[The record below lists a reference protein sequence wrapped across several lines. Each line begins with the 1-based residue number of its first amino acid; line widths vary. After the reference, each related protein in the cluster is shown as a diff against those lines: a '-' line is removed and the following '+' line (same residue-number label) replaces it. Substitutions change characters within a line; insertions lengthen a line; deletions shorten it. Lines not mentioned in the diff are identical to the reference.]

1 MVLSRSEAADPAM
14 ATSGAMIGS
23 AAAYSAGYYGA
34 GSRIAVIDT
43 GTDTDHQSF
52 DADAFLYAVREDAEK
67 AGKTVADYDLLDQA
81 EIAEKLTQLN
91 AYKENSSVTAEKLY
105 GDAKLPFGYN
115 YVDGGYDITHD
126 GDSQGEHGSHVA
138 GIATANRYLKDGE
151 GYVSA
156 LESVHVQG
164 VAPDAQLLTMKVFGK
179 GGGAYDSDY
188 MAAIEDA
195 IVLGADA
202 VNLSLG
208 SGGPGNASNSTKA
221 YQAILDGLTEKG
233 VVVCISAGNSG
244 SWVENSQNGGYLYA
258 DDVSLQTNGSPSS
271 YTNSLSVASA
281 DNDGIT
287 GDYLTVDGSSIFFTE
302 GSGPKN
308 RPLSTL
314 AGQTL
319 DYILIRGYGTERDL
333 MYLEDEGVD
342 LTGKVLVCSRGSINF
357 ADKAASGAKAG
368 AAAVIV
374 YNNTDGT
381 FAMDLSSYNGT
392 APCVSI
398 SQADGAILKAAA
410 EEKGDYTTYYEGSLT
425 VAEDVGTQVYHSEYY
440 DVSDFSSWGIPGS
453 LEMKPEIT
461 APGGSIYSI
470 NGAVKGGQAY
480 ETMSGTSMAAPQVAG
495 MAALVAQ
502 YIRETGLDQKT
513 GRSARYLAQS
523 LLMSTAQPLLDG
535 STGSY
540 WSVLQQGAGLAN
552 VGDAIAAETYVAMGD
567 DATASSADGKVKADL
582 GADKGKSGVYH
593 FTFSLKNLTDEAR
606 SYALSAELFT
616 QDTFTY
622 DGVSYLDTATTPLSA
637 SAVFAV
643 NGETLSAGSIPD
655 FNDDGSGDAADV
667 DALLAYVAG
676 SRESIAC
683 ADEADFDGDG
693 SVTSY
698 DAYQWLQRAGLAV
711 TVPASGSV
719 TVSVTLKLSD
729 KSQLADTPNGA
740 YIEGYVFAKALPT
753 AEGTL
758 GVSHS
763 IPVLGYYGDW
773 SAPSM
778 FEKGS
783 YTAYASGGET
793 RTPYVGSEY
802 ANYVAIQYAGKSGS
816 YYFGGNPILAEET
829 YDPAR
834 NALNSVNGDQ
844 LTKVGYTLIRNAA
857 QVMLSLESDGGN
869 RWEKDIRDLDAAYY
883 YVNGSRWMNTGYSA
897 DLLLSPTGV
906 QEGSRYTLKLQTAT
920 EYDVREDGIVDWNA
934 LGAGSTLEIP
944 FVIDNTAPVLTA
956 AGLEGDQLSA
966 ESGTKTLT
974 LSVEENQYLAA
985 ALLYTADGSTCLRT
999 IDPQQK
1005 NAGRVPDLTLTTE
1018 GLADGV
1024 YLLQLY
1030 DYAMNVSTY
1039 RLFLGQGAMD
1049 TAESVTVS
1057 PAALKLLPGESQRL
1071 TASVLPLSVKDSSV
1085 TWSSSDETIAAVDE
1099 NGTVTAVAEGKCTIT
1114 AASNLTDTVTGS
1126 CQVEV
1131 FTLSKKLN
1139 AVVWGKN
1146 EDAQWASFETAR
1158 LPAYTPLTSGEQSVK
1173 PVAVTYDETGVL
1185 YAADMESDGSGA
1197 TLYTIDPENGFAATE
1212 VGSTDDGET
1221 GFLFRADA
1229 DVNAMEYFS
1238 SAYYDG
1244 EYLYWSVYDQDSN
1257 AARIFAIDVSG
1268 ERCYDL
1274 GSFEE
1279 DVWPVAGLFE
1289 LADGSVQGDSALKE
1303 ILGVEDSPLQAD
1315 AFTDAVAPLAKE
1327 IPGGSLNAVS
1337 GSAVPQSASELVT
1350 GEDGS
1355 TVILQLTAKDAEG
1368 KDIASHSGKLTV
1380 SYDAS
1385 KLTLAESGVTVY
1397 AAHSGVNCSEGEIT
1411 IAYADLDGFAA
1422 GQAVAALRFT
1432 VTDAEGAELTVR
1444 HLEVNDSLNG
1454 AYIETLPVTAE
1465 ASTHLNVTHVA
1476 KVAATCV
1483 SEGNIEYWYCAD
1495 CGKYF
1500 RDAACTREIAG
1511 GLDGTVLE
1519 IQEHEDPE
1527 YPTALTQVK
1536 AAGATCTDDGYTEN
1550 HWYCGLCGKRFSFD
1564 EEEWVLTE
1572 LDPDEIVIPA
1582 LGGEHLRTVRDAK
1595 PATAEEAGYT
1605 GDIYC
1610 SRCGILLE
1618 KGRIL
1623 PKLSTRTL
1631 DEALNAKGGAI
1642 HFETKGAYPWTV
1654 AEGGD
1659 EVYAVSTNENI
1670 GETGG
1675 TLTTRVHL
1683 DKGQA
1688 LTFLWKASGAV
1699 YADAIVF
1706 TVNGA
1711 GMANQYVQDEGD
1723 AYFVT
1728 PEDDEFPWVTGT
1740 YAAAAAGE
1748 YTFEWVFLKG
1758 DEEDGGYDG
1767 GHACLDEIQVVD
1779 AEMTTVT
1786 FTAGDHGKF
1795 TGKSTSLTGST
1806 FSADGR
1812 TYTISVPVGYKLQA
1826 ADIPAV
1832 EPDSGYQLL
1841 SWFQGESDWAI
1852 VPAGKYV
1859 KGEAV
1864 YTAKFARSGSGT
1876 ASVTLESHN
1885 VFLDGAGYQMLLDST
1900 HQAARYYNSMN
1911 LIATTDYREL
1921 ADYSIPAV
1929 PMNAGGHGLQ
1939 DSDVAIAQVKD
1950 GAVTLSVPA
1959 GIYDWAILY
1968 PYVDGD
1974 QYLLMAMDLD
1984 YPTYVDDFAFAPGY
1998 TYHFTAYVNEDGR
2011 HDSVKLEITQGETPA
2026 DAVKDITV
2034 RFVAGEH
2041 GALTDT
2047 TEYATLST
2055 TALRPGKTPKAIP
2068 DEGYVFTGWE
2078 PAYQGGVTVKG
2089 DVTYTARFEE
2099 AGDPAT
2105 IVLEAR
2111 GIREKLRTLLMQYYT
2126 DQGLGGDTLE
2136 QYVEDSLQAQYAY
2149 AMLFD
2154 ADATALSDST
2164 FTIYQDSWT
2173 FQVSGDL
2180 SAEQMSA
2187 FEYLLPEGFD
2197 GTLTTDAMLDGTDEG
2212 GEITLKI
2219 PASCFASP

>member
-1 MVLSRSEAADPAM
+1 
-14 ATSGAMIGS
+14 
-23 AAAYSAGYYGA
+23 
-34 GSRIAVIDT
+34 
-43 GTDTDHQSF
+43 
-52 DADAFLYAVREDAEK
+52 
-67 AGKTVADYDLLDQA
+67 
-81 EIAEKLTQLN
+81 
-91 AYKENSSVTAEKLY
+91 
-105 GDAKLPFGYN
+105 
-115 YVDGGYDITHD
+115 
-126 GDSQGEHGSHVA
+126 
-138 GIATANRYLKDGE
+138 
-151 GYVSA
+151 
-156 LESVHVQG
+156 
-164 VAPDAQLLTMKVFGK
+164 
-179 GGGAYDSDY
+179 
-188 MAAIEDA
+188 
-195 IVLGADA
+195 
-202 VNLSLG
+202 
-208 SGGPGNASNSTKA
+208 
-221 YQAILDGLTEKG
+221 
-233 VVVCISAGNSG
+233 
-244 SWVENSQNGGYLYA
+244 
-258 DDVSLQTNGSPSS
+258 
-271 YTNSLSVASA
+271 
-281 DNDGIT
+281 
-287 GDYLTVDGSSIFFTE
+287 
-302 GSGPKN
+302 
-308 RPLSTL
+308 
-314 AGQTL
+314 
-319 DYILIRGYGTERDL
+319 
-333 MYLEDEGVD
+333 
-342 LTGKVLVCSRGSINF
+342 
-357 ADKAASGAKAG
+357 
-368 AAAVIV
+368 
-374 YNNTDGT
+374 
-381 FAMDLSSYNGT
+381 MDLSSYNGT

-453 LEMKPEIT
+453 LEMTPEIT
-461 APGGSIYSI
+461 APGGSIYSV

-552 VGDAIAAETYVAMGD
+552 VGDAIA
-567 DATASSADGKVKADL
+567 
-582 GADKGKSGVYH
+582 
-593 FTFSLKNLTDEAR
+593 
-606 SYALSAELFT
+606 
-616 QDTFTY
+616 
-622 DGVSYLDTATTPLSA
+622 
-637 SAVFAV
+637 
-643 NGETLSAGSIPD
+643 
-655 FNDDGSGDAADV
+655 
-667 DALLAYVAG
+667 
-676 SRESIAC
+676 
-683 ADEADFDGDG
+683 
-693 SVTSY
+693 
-698 DAYQWLQRAGLAV
+698 
-711 TVPASGSV
+711 
-719 TVSVTLKLSD
+719 
-729 KSQLADTPNGA
+729 
-740 YIEGYVFAKALPT
+740 
-753 AEGTL
+753 
-758 GVSHS
+758 
-763 IPVLGYYGDW
+763 
-773 SAPSM
+773 
-778 FEKGS
+778 
-783 YTAYASGGET
+783 
-793 RTPYVGSEY
+793 
-802 ANYVAIQYAGKSGS
+802 
-816 YYFGGNPILAEET
+816 EET

-857 QVMLSLESDGGN
+857 QVILSLESDGGN
-869 RWEKDIRDLDAAYY
+869 RWEKDIQDLDAAYY

-906 QEGSRYTLKLQTAT
+906 QEGSRYTLKLQAAT

-985 ALLYTADGSTCLRT
+985 ALLYTADGSICLRT

-1039 RLFLGQGAMD
+1039 RLFLGQGAAD

-1085 TWSSSDETIAAVDE
+1085 TWSSSDETVAAADE

-1114 AASNLTDTVTGS
+1114 AASNLTDTVIGS

-1185 YAADMESDGSGA
+1185 FAADRESDGSGA
-1197 TLYTIDPENGFAATE
+1197 TLYTVDPENGFAATE
-1212 VGSTDDGET
+1212 VGSTDACFFADLAQAPTLGVLIAVYGPYLVAVDPADGSVLGALELYSNAMVGIAYCGSFYSSYNKCWLDSYLLLDSAGNVYRQNLTLLNGKFSYTDDGET
-1221 GFLFRADA
+1221 GLLFRADA

-1279 DVWPVAGLFE
+1279 NVWPVAGLFE
-1289 LADGSVQGDSALKE
+1289 LADGSVQGDSALKG

-1315 AFTDAVAPLAKE
+1315 AFTDAMAPLAKE

-1337 GSAVPQSASELVT
+1337 GSAAPQSASELVT

-1355 TVILQLTAKDAEG
+1355 TAILQLTAKDAEG
-1368 KDIASHSGKLTV
+1368 NDIASHSGKLTV
-1380 SYDAS
+1380 SYDPA
-1385 KLTLAESGVTVY
+1385 KLTLAENGVTVY
-1397 AAHSGVNCSEGEIT
+1397 AAHSGVNGSDGEIT

-1454 AYIETLPVTAE
+1454 AYTYTETLPVTAE
-1465 ASTHLNVTHVA
+1465 ASTHLNVTHAA

-1483 SEGNIEYWYCAD
+1483 SEGSIEYWYCAD

-1500 RDAACTREIAG
+1500 RDAACTREIAD
-1511 GLDGTVLE
+1511 GLDGTILE

-1631 DEALNAKGGAI
+1631 DEALNAEGGAL

-1723 AYFVT
+1723 AYFGT

-1795 TGKSTSLTGST
+1795 TGKSASLTGGT

-1832 EPDSGYQLL
+1832 ESESGYQLL

-1859 KGEAV
+1859 KGETV
-1864 YTAKFARSGSGT
+1864 YTAKFAQSGSGT

-1885 VFLDGAGYQMLLDST
+1885 VFPDGAGY
-1900 HQAARYYNSMN
+1900 
-1911 LIATTDYREL
+1911 
-1921 ADYSIPAV
+1921 
-1929 PMNAGGHGLQ
+1929 
-1939 DSDVAIAQVKD
+1939 
-1950 GAVTLSVPA
+1950 
-1959 GIYDWAILY
+1959 
-1968 PYVDGD
+1968 
-1974 QYLLMAMDLD
+1974 
-1984 YPTYVDDFAFAPGY
+1984 
-1998 TYHFTAYVNEDGR
+1998 
-2011 HDSVKLEITQGETPA
+2011 
-2026 DAVKDITV
+2026 
-2034 RFVAGEH
+2034 
-2041 GALTDT
+2041 
-2047 TEYATLST
+2047 
-2055 TALRPGKTPKAIP
+2055 
-2068 DEGYVFTGWE
+2068 
-2078 PAYQGGVTVKG
+2078 
-2089 DVTYTARFEE
+2089 
-2099 AGDPAT
+2099 
-2105 IVLEAR
+2105 
-2111 GIREKLRTLLMQYYT
+2111 
-2126 DQGLGGDTLE
+2126 
-2136 QYVEDSLQAQYAY
+2136 
-2149 AMLFD
+2149 
-2154 ADATALSDST
+2154 
-2164 FTIYQDSWT
+2164 
-2173 FQVSGDL
+2173 
-2180 SAEQMSA
+2180 
-2187 FEYLLPEGFD
+2187 
-2197 GTLTTDAMLDGTDEG
+2197 
-2212 GEITLKI
+2212 
-2219 PASCFASP
+2219 

>member
-1 MVLSRSEAADPAM
+1 
-14 ATSGAMIGS
+14 
-23 AAAYSAGYYGA
+23 
-34 GSRIAVIDT
+34 
-43 GTDTDHQSF
+43 
-52 DADAFLYAVREDAEK
+52 
-67 AGKTVADYDLLDQA
+67 
-81 EIAEKLTQLN
+81 
-91 AYKENSSVTAEKLY
+91 
-105 GDAKLPFGYN
+105 
-115 YVDGGYDITHD
+115 
-126 GDSQGEHGSHVA
+126 
-138 GIATANRYLKDGE
+138 
-151 GYVSA
+151 
-156 LESVHVQG
+156 
-164 VAPDAQLLTMKVFGK
+164 
-179 GGGAYDSDY
+179 
-188 MAAIEDA
+188 
-195 IVLGADA
+195 
-202 VNLSLG
+202 
-208 SGGPGNASNSTKA
+208 
-221 YQAILDGLTEKG
+221 
-233 VVVCISAGNSG
+233 
-244 SWVENSQNGGYLYA
+244 
-258 DDVSLQTNGSPSS
+258 
-271 YTNSLSVASA
+271 
-281 DNDGIT
+281 
-287 GDYLTVDGSSIFFTE
+287 
-302 GSGPKN
+302 
-308 RPLSTL
+308 
-314 AGQTL
+314 
-319 DYILIRGYGTERDL
+319 
-333 MYLEDEGVD
+333 
-342 LTGKVLVCSRGSINF
+342 
-357 ADKAASGAKAG
+357 
-368 AAAVIV
+368 
-374 YNNTDGT
+374 
-381 FAMDLSSYNGT
+381 MDLSSYNGT

-461 APGGSIYSI
+461 APGGSIYSV

-552 VGDAIAAETYVAMGD
+552 VGDAI
-567 DATASSADGKVKADL
+567 
-582 GADKGKSGVYH
+582 
-593 FTFSLKNLTDEAR
+593 
-606 SYALSAELFT
+606 
-616 QDTFTY
+616 
-622 DGVSYLDTATTPLSA
+622 
-637 SAVFAV
+637 
-643 NGETLSAGSIPD
+643 
-655 FNDDGSGDAADV
+655 
-667 DALLAYVAG
+667 
-676 SRESIAC
+676 
-683 ADEADFDGDG
+683 
-693 SVTSY
+693 
-698 DAYQWLQRAGLAV
+698 
-711 TVPASGSV
+711 
-719 TVSVTLKLSD
+719 
-729 KSQLADTPNGA
+729 
-740 YIEGYVFAKALPT
+740 
-753 AEGTL
+753 
-758 GVSHS
+758 
-763 IPVLGYYGDW
+763 
-773 SAPSM
+773 
-778 FEKGS
+778 
-783 YTAYASGGET
+783 
-793 RTPYVGSEY
+793 
-802 ANYVAIQYAGKSGS
+802 
-816 YYFGGNPILAEET
+816 AEET

-906 QEGSRYTLKLQTAT
+906 QEGSRYTLKLQAAT

-985 ALLYTADGSTCLRT
+985 ALLYTADGSICLRT

-1039 RLFLGQGAMD
+1039 RLFLGQGAAD

-1085 TWSSSDETIAAVDE
+1085 TWSSSDETVAAADE

-1114 AASNLTDTVTGS
+1114 AASNLTDTVIGS

-1185 YAADMESDGSGA
+1185 YAADRESDGSGA
-1197 TLYTIDPENGFAATE
+1197 TLYTVDPENGFAATE
-1212 VGSTDDGET
+1212 VGSTDACFFADLAQAPTLGVLIAVYGPYLVAVDPADGSVLGALELYSNAMVGIAYCGSFYSSYNKCWLDSYLLLDSAGNVYRQNLTLLNGKFSYTDDGET
-1221 GFLFRADA
+1221 GLLFRADA

-1279 DVWPVAGLFE
+1279 NVWPVAGLFE
-1289 LADGSVQGDSALKE
+1289 LADGSVQGDSALKG

-1315 AFTDAVAPLAKE
+1315 AFTDAMAPLAKE

-1337 GSAVPQSASELVT
+1337 GSAAPQSASELVT

-1355 TVILQLTAKDAEG
+1355 TAILQLTAKDAEG
-1368 KDIASHSGKLTV
+1368 NDIASHSGKLTV
-1380 SYDAS
+1380 SYDPA
-1385 KLTLAESGVTVY
+1385 KLTLAENGVTVY
-1397 AAHSGVNCSEGEIT
+1397 AAHSGVNGSDGEIT

-1454 AYIETLPVTAE
+1454 AYTYTETLPVTAE
-1465 ASTHLNVTHVA
+1465 ASTHLNVTHAA

-1483 SEGNIEYWYCAD
+1483 SEGSIEYWYCAD

-1500 RDAACTREIAG
+1500 RDAACTREIAD
-1511 GLDGTVLE
+1511 GLDGTILE

-1631 DEALNAKGGAI
+1631 DEALNAEGGAL

-1723 AYFVT
+1723 AYVGT
-1728 PEDDEFPWVTGT
+1728 PEDDEVPWVTGT

-1795 TGKSTSLTGST
+1795 TGKSASLTGGT

-1832 EPDSGYQLL
+1832 ESESGYQLL

-1859 KGEAV
+1859 KGETV
-1864 YTAKFARSGSGT
+1864 YTAKFAQSGSGT

-1885 VFLDGAGYQMLLDST
+1885 VFPDGAGY
-1900 HQAARYYNSMN
+1900 
-1911 LIATTDYREL
+1911 
-1921 ADYSIPAV
+1921 
-1929 PMNAGGHGLQ
+1929 
-1939 DSDVAIAQVKD
+1939 
-1950 GAVTLSVPA
+1950 
-1959 GIYDWAILY
+1959 
-1968 PYVDGD
+1968 
-1974 QYLLMAMDLD
+1974 
-1984 YPTYVDDFAFAPGY
+1984 
-1998 TYHFTAYVNEDGR
+1998 
-2011 HDSVKLEITQGETPA
+2011 
-2026 DAVKDITV
+2026 
-2034 RFVAGEH
+2034 
-2041 GALTDT
+2041 
-2047 TEYATLST
+2047 
-2055 TALRPGKTPKAIP
+2055 
-2068 DEGYVFTGWE
+2068 
-2078 PAYQGGVTVKG
+2078 
-2089 DVTYTARFEE
+2089 
-2099 AGDPAT
+2099 
-2105 IVLEAR
+2105 
-2111 GIREKLRTLLMQYYT
+2111 
-2126 DQGLGGDTLE
+2126 
-2136 QYVEDSLQAQYAY
+2136 
-2149 AMLFD
+2149 
-2154 ADATALSDST
+2154 
-2164 FTIYQDSWT
+2164 
-2173 FQVSGDL
+2173 
-2180 SAEQMSA
+2180 
-2187 FEYLLPEGFD
+2187 
-2197 GTLTTDAMLDGTDEG
+2197 
-2212 GEITLKI
+2212 
-2219 PASCFASP
+2219 

>member
-1 MVLSRSEAADPAM
+1 
-14 ATSGAMIGS
+14 
-23 AAAYSAGYYGA
+23 
-34 GSRIAVIDT
+34 
-43 GTDTDHQSF
+43 
-52 DADAFLYAVREDAEK
+52 
-67 AGKTVADYDLLDQA
+67 
-81 EIAEKLTQLN
+81 
-91 AYKENSSVTAEKLY
+91 
-105 GDAKLPFGYN
+105 
-115 YVDGGYDITHD
+115 
-126 GDSQGEHGSHVA
+126 
-138 GIATANRYLKDGE
+138 
-151 GYVSA
+151 
-156 LESVHVQG
+156 
-164 VAPDAQLLTMKVFGK
+164 
-179 GGGAYDSDY
+179 
-188 MAAIEDA
+188 
-195 IVLGADA
+195 
-202 VNLSLG
+202 
-208 SGGPGNASNSTKA
+208 
-221 YQAILDGLTEKG
+221 
-233 VVVCISAGNSG
+233 
-244 SWVENSQNGGYLYA
+244 
-258 DDVSLQTNGSPSS
+258 
-271 YTNSLSVASA
+271 
-281 DNDGIT
+281 
-287 GDYLTVDGSSIFFTE
+287 
-302 GSGPKN
+302 
-308 RPLSTL
+308 
-314 AGQTL
+314 
-319 DYILIRGYGTERDL
+319 
-333 MYLEDEGVD
+333 
-342 LTGKVLVCSRGSINF
+342 
-357 ADKAASGAKAG
+357 
-368 AAAVIV
+368 
-374 YNNTDGT
+374 
-381 FAMDLSSYNGT
+381 MDLSSYNGT

-461 APGGSIYSI
+461 APGGSIYSV

-552 VGDAIAAETYVAMGD
+552 VGDAIA
-567 DATASSADGKVKADL
+567 
-582 GADKGKSGVYH
+582 
-593 FTFSLKNLTDEAR
+593 
-606 SYALSAELFT
+606 
-616 QDTFTY
+616 
-622 DGVSYLDTATTPLSA
+622 
-637 SAVFAV
+637 
-643 NGETLSAGSIPD
+643 
-655 FNDDGSGDAADV
+655 
-667 DALLAYVAG
+667 
-676 SRESIAC
+676 
-683 ADEADFDGDG
+683 
-693 SVTSY
+693 
-698 DAYQWLQRAGLAV
+698 
-711 TVPASGSV
+711 
-719 TVSVTLKLSD
+719 
-729 KSQLADTPNGA
+729 
-740 YIEGYVFAKALPT
+740 
-753 AEGTL
+753 
-758 GVSHS
+758 
-763 IPVLGYYGDW
+763 
-773 SAPSM
+773 
-778 FEKGS
+778 
-783 YTAYASGGET
+783 
-793 RTPYVGSEY
+793 
-802 ANYVAIQYAGKSGS
+802 
-816 YYFGGNPILAEET
+816 EET

-857 QVMLSLESDGGN
+857 QVILSLESDGGN
-869 RWEKDIRDLDAAYY
+869 RWEKDIQDLDAAYY

-906 QEGSRYTLKLQTAT
+906 QEGSRYTLKLQAAT

-985 ALLYTADGSTCLRT
+985 ALLYTADGSICLRT

-1039 RLFLGQGAMD
+1039 RLFLGQGAAD

-1085 TWSSSDETIAAVDE
+1085 TWSSSDETVAAADE

-1114 AASNLTDTVTGS
+1114 AASNLTDTVIGS

-1185 YAADMESDGSGA
+1185 YAADRESDGSGA
-1197 TLYTIDPENGFAATE
+1197 TLYTVDPENGFAATE
-1212 VGSTDDGET
+1212 VGSTDACFFADLAQAPTLGVLIAVYGPYLVAVDPADGSVLGALELYSNAMVGIAYCGSFYSSYNKCWLDSYLLLDSAGNVYRQNLTLLNGKFSYTDDGET
-1221 GFLFRADA
+1221 GLLFRADA

-1279 DVWPVAGLFE
+1279 NVWPVAGLFE
-1289 LADGSVQGDSALKE
+1289 LADGSVQGDSALKG

-1315 AFTDAVAPLAKE
+1315 AFTDAMAPLAKE

-1337 GSAVPQSASELVT
+1337 GSAAPQSASELVT

-1355 TVILQLTAKDAEG
+1355 TAILQLTAKDAEG
-1368 KDIASHSGKLTV
+1368 NDIASHSGKLTV
-1380 SYDAS
+1380 SYDPA
-1385 KLTLAESGVTVY
+1385 KLTLAENGVTVY
-1397 AAHSGVNCSEGEIT
+1397 AAHSGVNGSDGEIT

-1454 AYIETLPVTAE
+1454 AYTYTETLPVTAE
-1465 ASTHLNVTHVA
+1465 ASTHLNVTHAA

-1483 SEGNIEYWYCAD
+1483 SEGSIEYWYCAD

-1500 RDAACTREIAG
+1500 RDAACTREIAD
-1511 GLDGTVLE
+1511 GLDGTILE

-1564 EEEWVLTE
+1564 EEEWVLTD

-1631 DEALNAKGGAI
+1631 DEALNAEGGAL

-1723 AYFVT
+1723 AYFGT

-1795 TGKSTSLTGST
+1795 TGKSASLTGGT

-1832 EPDSGYQLL
+1832 ESESGYQLL

-1859 KGEAV
+1859 KGETV
-1864 YTAKFARSGSGT
+1864 YTAKFAQSGSGT

-1885 VFLDGAGYQMLLDST
+1885 VFPDGAGY
-1900 HQAARYYNSMN
+1900 
-1911 LIATTDYREL
+1911 
-1921 ADYSIPAV
+1921 
-1929 PMNAGGHGLQ
+1929 
-1939 DSDVAIAQVKD
+1939 
-1950 GAVTLSVPA
+1950 
-1959 GIYDWAILY
+1959 
-1968 PYVDGD
+1968 
-1974 QYLLMAMDLD
+1974 
-1984 YPTYVDDFAFAPGY
+1984 
-1998 TYHFTAYVNEDGR
+1998 
-2011 HDSVKLEITQGETPA
+2011 
-2026 DAVKDITV
+2026 
-2034 RFVAGEH
+2034 
-2041 GALTDT
+2041 
-2047 TEYATLST
+2047 
-2055 TALRPGKTPKAIP
+2055 
-2068 DEGYVFTGWE
+2068 
-2078 PAYQGGVTVKG
+2078 
-2089 DVTYTARFEE
+2089 
-2099 AGDPAT
+2099 
-2105 IVLEAR
+2105 
-2111 GIREKLRTLLMQYYT
+2111 
-2126 DQGLGGDTLE
+2126 
-2136 QYVEDSLQAQYAY
+2136 
-2149 AMLFD
+2149 
-2154 ADATALSDST
+2154 
-2164 FTIYQDSWT
+2164 
-2173 FQVSGDL
+2173 
-2180 SAEQMSA
+2180 
-2187 FEYLLPEGFD
+2187 
-2197 GTLTTDAMLDGTDEG
+2197 
-2212 GEITLKI
+2212 
-2219 PASCFASP
+2219 

>member
-1 MVLSRSEAADPAM
+1 
-14 ATSGAMIGS
+14 
-23 AAAYSAGYYGA
+23 
-34 GSRIAVIDT
+34 
-43 GTDTDHQSF
+43 
-52 DADAFLYAVREDAEK
+52 
-67 AGKTVADYDLLDQA
+67 
-81 EIAEKLTQLN
+81 
-91 AYKENSSVTAEKLY
+91 
-105 GDAKLPFGYN
+105 
-115 YVDGGYDITHD
+115 
-126 GDSQGEHGSHVA
+126 
-138 GIATANRYLKDGE
+138 
-151 GYVSA
+151 
-156 LESVHVQG
+156 
-164 VAPDAQLLTMKVFGK
+164 
-179 GGGAYDSDY
+179 
-188 MAAIEDA
+188 
-195 IVLGADA
+195 
-202 VNLSLG
+202 
-208 SGGPGNASNSTKA
+208 
-221 YQAILDGLTEKG
+221 
-233 VVVCISAGNSG
+233 
-244 SWVENSQNGGYLYA
+244 
-258 DDVSLQTNGSPSS
+258 
-271 YTNSLSVASA
+271 
-281 DNDGIT
+281 
-287 GDYLTVDGSSIFFTE
+287 
-302 GSGPKN
+302 
-308 RPLSTL
+308 
-314 AGQTL
+314 
-319 DYILIRGYGTERDL
+319 
-333 MYLEDEGVD
+333 
-342 LTGKVLVCSRGSINF
+342 
-357 ADKAASGAKAG
+357 
-368 AAAVIV
+368 
-374 YNNTDGT
+374 
-381 FAMDLSSYNGT
+381 MDLSSYNGT

-461 APGGSIYSI
+461 APGGSIYSV

-552 VGDAIAAETYVAMGD
+552 VGDAI
-567 DATASSADGKVKADL
+567 
-582 GADKGKSGVYH
+582 
-593 FTFSLKNLTDEAR
+593 
-606 SYALSAELFT
+606 
-616 QDTFTY
+616 
-622 DGVSYLDTATTPLSA
+622 
-637 SAVFAV
+637 
-643 NGETLSAGSIPD
+643 
-655 FNDDGSGDAADV
+655 
-667 DALLAYVAG
+667 
-676 SRESIAC
+676 
-683 ADEADFDGDG
+683 
-693 SVTSY
+693 
-698 DAYQWLQRAGLAV
+698 
-711 TVPASGSV
+711 
-719 TVSVTLKLSD
+719 
-729 KSQLADTPNGA
+729 
-740 YIEGYVFAKALPT
+740 
-753 AEGTL
+753 
-758 GVSHS
+758 
-763 IPVLGYYGDW
+763 
-773 SAPSM
+773 
-778 FEKGS
+778 
-783 YTAYASGGET
+783 
-793 RTPYVGSEY
+793 
-802 ANYVAIQYAGKSGS
+802 
-816 YYFGGNPILAEET
+816 AEET

-906 QEGSRYTLKLQTAT
+906 QEGSRYTLKLQAAT

-985 ALLYTADGSTCLRT
+985 ALLYTADGSICLRT

-1039 RLFLGQGAMD
+1039 RLFLGQGAAD

-1085 TWSSSDETIAAVDE
+1085 TWSSSDETVAAADE

-1114 AASNLTDTVTGS
+1114 AASNLTDTVIGS

-1185 YAADMESDGSGA
+1185 YAADRESDGSGA
-1197 TLYTIDPENGFAATE
+1197 TLYTVDPENGFAATE
-1212 VGSTDDGET
+1212 VGSTDACFFADLAQAPTLGVLIAVYGPYLVAVDPADGSVLGALELYSNAMVGIAYCGSFYSSYNKCWLDSYLLLDSAGNVYRQNLTLLNGKFSYTDDGET
-1221 GFLFRADA
+1221 GLLFRADA

-1279 DVWPVAGLFE
+1279 NVWPVAGLFE
-1289 LADGSVQGDSALKE
+1289 LADGSVQGDSALKG

-1315 AFTDAVAPLAKE
+1315 AFTDAMAPLAKE

-1337 GSAVPQSASELVT
+1337 GSAAPQSASELVT

-1355 TVILQLTAKDAEG
+1355 TAILQLTAKDAEG
-1368 KDIASHSGKLTV
+1368 NDIASHSGKLTV
-1380 SYDAS
+1380 SYDPA
-1385 KLTLAESGVTVY
+1385 KLTLAENGVTVY
-1397 AAHSGVNCSEGEIT
+1397 AAHSGVNGSDGEIT

-1454 AYIETLPVTAE
+1454 AYTYTETLPVTAE
-1465 ASTHLNVTHVA
+1465 ASTHLNVTHAA

-1483 SEGNIEYWYCAD
+1483 SEGSIEYWYCAD

-1500 RDAACTREIAG
+1500 RDAACTREIAD
-1511 GLDGTVLE
+1511 GLDGTILE

-1631 DEALNAKGGAI
+1631 DEALNAEGGAL

-1723 AYFVT
+1723 AYFGT

-1795 TGKSTSLTGST
+1795 TGKSASLTGGT

-1832 EPDSGYQLL
+1832 ESESGYQLL

-1859 KGEAV
+1859 KGETV
-1864 YTAKFARSGSGT
+1864 YTAKFAQSGSGT

-1885 VFLDGAGYQMLLDST
+1885 VFPDGAGY
-1900 HQAARYYNSMN
+1900 
-1911 LIATTDYREL
+1911 
-1921 ADYSIPAV
+1921 
-1929 PMNAGGHGLQ
+1929 
-1939 DSDVAIAQVKD
+1939 
-1950 GAVTLSVPA
+1950 
-1959 GIYDWAILY
+1959 
-1968 PYVDGD
+1968 
-1974 QYLLMAMDLD
+1974 
-1984 YPTYVDDFAFAPGY
+1984 
-1998 TYHFTAYVNEDGR
+1998 
-2011 HDSVKLEITQGETPA
+2011 
-2026 DAVKDITV
+2026 
-2034 RFVAGEH
+2034 
-2041 GALTDT
+2041 
-2047 TEYATLST
+2047 
-2055 TALRPGKTPKAIP
+2055 
-2068 DEGYVFTGWE
+2068 
-2078 PAYQGGVTVKG
+2078 
-2089 DVTYTARFEE
+2089 
-2099 AGDPAT
+2099 
-2105 IVLEAR
+2105 
-2111 GIREKLRTLLMQYYT
+2111 
-2126 DQGLGGDTLE
+2126 
-2136 QYVEDSLQAQYAY
+2136 
-2149 AMLFD
+2149 
-2154 ADATALSDST
+2154 
-2164 FTIYQDSWT
+2164 
-2173 FQVSGDL
+2173 
-2180 SAEQMSA
+2180 
-2187 FEYLLPEGFD
+2187 
-2197 GTLTTDAMLDGTDEG
+2197 
-2212 GEITLKI
+2212 
-2219 PASCFASP
+2219 

>member
-1 MVLSRSEAADPAM
+1 
-14 ATSGAMIGS
+14 
-23 AAAYSAGYYGA
+23 
-34 GSRIAVIDT
+34 
-43 GTDTDHQSF
+43 
-52 DADAFLYAVREDAEK
+52 
-67 AGKTVADYDLLDQA
+67 
-81 EIAEKLTQLN
+81 
-91 AYKENSSVTAEKLY
+91 
-105 GDAKLPFGYN
+105 
-115 YVDGGYDITHD
+115 
-126 GDSQGEHGSHVA
+126 
-138 GIATANRYLKDGE
+138 
-151 GYVSA
+151 
-156 LESVHVQG
+156 
-164 VAPDAQLLTMKVFGK
+164 
-179 GGGAYDSDY
+179 
-188 MAAIEDA
+188 
-195 IVLGADA
+195 
-202 VNLSLG
+202 
-208 SGGPGNASNSTKA
+208 
-221 YQAILDGLTEKG
+221 
-233 VVVCISAGNSG
+233 
-244 SWVENSQNGGYLYA
+244 
-258 DDVSLQTNGSPSS
+258 
-271 YTNSLSVASA
+271 
-281 DNDGIT
+281 
-287 GDYLTVDGSSIFFTE
+287 
-302 GSGPKN
+302 
-308 RPLSTL
+308 
-314 AGQTL
+314 
-319 DYILIRGYGTERDL
+319 
-333 MYLEDEGVD
+333 
-342 LTGKVLVCSRGSINF
+342 
-357 ADKAASGAKAG
+357 
-368 AAAVIV
+368 
-374 YNNTDGT
+374 
-381 FAMDLSSYNGT
+381 MDLSSYNGT

-461 APGGSIYSI
+461 APGGSIYSV

-552 VGDAIAAETYVAMGD
+552 VGDAIA
-567 DATASSADGKVKADL
+567 
-582 GADKGKSGVYH
+582 
-593 FTFSLKNLTDEAR
+593 
-606 SYALSAELFT
+606 
-616 QDTFTY
+616 
-622 DGVSYLDTATTPLSA
+622 
-637 SAVFAV
+637 
-643 NGETLSAGSIPD
+643 
-655 FNDDGSGDAADV
+655 
-667 DALLAYVAG
+667 
-676 SRESIAC
+676 
-683 ADEADFDGDG
+683 
-693 SVTSY
+693 
-698 DAYQWLQRAGLAV
+698 
-711 TVPASGSV
+711 
-719 TVSVTLKLSD
+719 
-729 KSQLADTPNGA
+729 
-740 YIEGYVFAKALPT
+740 
-753 AEGTL
+753 
-758 GVSHS
+758 
-763 IPVLGYYGDW
+763 
-773 SAPSM
+773 
-778 FEKGS
+778 
-783 YTAYASGGET
+783 
-793 RTPYVGSEY
+793 
-802 ANYVAIQYAGKSGS
+802 
-816 YYFGGNPILAEET
+816 EET

-857 QVMLSLESDGGN
+857 QVILSLESDGGN

-906 QEGSRYTLKLQTAT
+906 QEGSRYTLKLQAAT

-985 ALLYTADGSTCLRT
+985 ALLYTADGSICLRT

-1039 RLFLGQGAMD
+1039 RLFLGQGAAD

-1085 TWSSSDETIAAVDE
+1085 TWSSSDETVAAADE

-1114 AASNLTDTVTGS
+1114 AASNLTDTVIGS

-1185 YAADMESDGSGA
+1185 YAADRESDGSGA
-1197 TLYTIDPENGFAATE
+1197 TLYTVDPENGFAATE
-1212 VGSTDDGET
+1212 VGSTDACFFADLAQAPTLGVLIAVYGPYLVAVDPADGSVLGALELYSNAMVGIAYCGSFYSSYNKCWLDSYLLLDSAGNVYRQNLTLLNGKFSYTDDGET
-1221 GFLFRADA
+1221 GLLFRADA

-1279 DVWPVAGLFE
+1279 NVWPVAGLFE
-1289 LADGSVQGDSALKE
+1289 LADGSVQGDSALKG

-1315 AFTDAVAPLAKE
+1315 AFTDAMAPLAKE

-1337 GSAVPQSASELVT
+1337 GSAAPQSASELVT

-1355 TVILQLTAKDAEG
+1355 TAILQLTAKDAEG
-1368 KDIASHSGKLTV
+1368 NDIASHSGKLTV
-1380 SYDAS
+1380 SYDPA
-1385 KLTLAESGVTVY
+1385 KLTLAENGVTVY
-1397 AAHSGVNCSEGEIT
+1397 AAHSGVNGSDGEIT

-1454 AYIETLPVTAE
+1454 AYTYTETLPVTAE
-1465 ASTHLNVTHVA
+1465 ASTHLNVTHAA

-1483 SEGNIEYWYCAD
+1483 SEGSIEYWYCAD

-1500 RDAACTREIAG
+1500 RDAACTREIAD
-1511 GLDGTVLE
+1511 GLDGTILE

-1631 DEALNAKGGAI
+1631 DEALNAEGGAL

-1723 AYFVT
+1723 AYFGT

-1795 TGKSTSLTGST
+1795 TGKSASLTGGT

-1832 EPDSGYQLL
+1832 ESESGYQLL

-1859 KGEAV
+1859 KGETV
-1864 YTAKFARSGSGT
+1864 YTAKFAQSGSGT

-1885 VFLDGAGYQMLLDST
+1885 VFPDGAGY
-1900 HQAARYYNSMN
+1900 
-1911 LIATTDYREL
+1911 
-1921 ADYSIPAV
+1921 
-1929 PMNAGGHGLQ
+1929 
-1939 DSDVAIAQVKD
+1939 
-1950 GAVTLSVPA
+1950 
-1959 GIYDWAILY
+1959 
-1968 PYVDGD
+1968 
-1974 QYLLMAMDLD
+1974 
-1984 YPTYVDDFAFAPGY
+1984 
-1998 TYHFTAYVNEDGR
+1998 
-2011 HDSVKLEITQGETPA
+2011 
-2026 DAVKDITV
+2026 
-2034 RFVAGEH
+2034 
-2041 GALTDT
+2041 
-2047 TEYATLST
+2047 
-2055 TALRPGKTPKAIP
+2055 
-2068 DEGYVFTGWE
+2068 
-2078 PAYQGGVTVKG
+2078 
-2089 DVTYTARFEE
+2089 
-2099 AGDPAT
+2099 
-2105 IVLEAR
+2105 
-2111 GIREKLRTLLMQYYT
+2111 
-2126 DQGLGGDTLE
+2126 
-2136 QYVEDSLQAQYAY
+2136 
-2149 AMLFD
+2149 
-2154 ADATALSDST
+2154 
-2164 FTIYQDSWT
+2164 
-2173 FQVSGDL
+2173 
-2180 SAEQMSA
+2180 
-2187 FEYLLPEGFD
+2187 
-2197 GTLTTDAMLDGTDEG
+2197 
-2212 GEITLKI
+2212 
-2219 PASCFASP
+2219 

>member
-1 MVLSRSEAADPAM
+1 
-14 ATSGAMIGS
+14 
-23 AAAYSAGYYGA
+23 
-34 GSRIAVIDT
+34 
-43 GTDTDHQSF
+43 
-52 DADAFLYAVREDAEK
+52 
-67 AGKTVADYDLLDQA
+67 
-81 EIAEKLTQLN
+81 
-91 AYKENSSVTAEKLY
+91 
-105 GDAKLPFGYN
+105 
-115 YVDGGYDITHD
+115 
-126 GDSQGEHGSHVA
+126 
-138 GIATANRYLKDGE
+138 
-151 GYVSA
+151 
-156 LESVHVQG
+156 
-164 VAPDAQLLTMKVFGK
+164 
-179 GGGAYDSDY
+179 
-188 MAAIEDA
+188 
-195 IVLGADA
+195 
-202 VNLSLG
+202 
-208 SGGPGNASNSTKA
+208 
-221 YQAILDGLTEKG
+221 
-233 VVVCISAGNSG
+233 
-244 SWVENSQNGGYLYA
+244 
-258 DDVSLQTNGSPSS
+258 
-271 YTNSLSVASA
+271 
-281 DNDGIT
+281 
-287 GDYLTVDGSSIFFTE
+287 
-302 GSGPKN
+302 
-308 RPLSTL
+308 
-314 AGQTL
+314 
-319 DYILIRGYGTERDL
+319 
-333 MYLEDEGVD
+333 
-342 LTGKVLVCSRGSINF
+342 
-357 ADKAASGAKAG
+357 
-368 AAAVIV
+368 
-374 YNNTDGT
+374 
-381 FAMDLSSYNGT
+381 MDLSSYNGT

-461 APGGSIYSI
+461 APGGSIYSV

-552 VGDAIAAETYVAMGD
+552 VGDAIA
-567 DATASSADGKVKADL
+567 
-582 GADKGKSGVYH
+582 
-593 FTFSLKNLTDEAR
+593 
-606 SYALSAELFT
+606 
-616 QDTFTY
+616 
-622 DGVSYLDTATTPLSA
+622 
-637 SAVFAV
+637 
-643 NGETLSAGSIPD
+643 
-655 FNDDGSGDAADV
+655 
-667 DALLAYVAG
+667 
-676 SRESIAC
+676 
-683 ADEADFDGDG
+683 
-693 SVTSY
+693 
-698 DAYQWLQRAGLAV
+698 
-711 TVPASGSV
+711 
-719 TVSVTLKLSD
+719 
-729 KSQLADTPNGA
+729 
-740 YIEGYVFAKALPT
+740 
-753 AEGTL
+753 
-758 GVSHS
+758 
-763 IPVLGYYGDW
+763 
-773 SAPSM
+773 
-778 FEKGS
+778 
-783 YTAYASGGET
+783 
-793 RTPYVGSEY
+793 
-802 ANYVAIQYAGKSGS
+802 
-816 YYFGGNPILAEET
+816 EET

-857 QVMLSLESDGGN
+857 QVILSLESDGGN
-869 RWEKDIRDLDAAYY
+869 RWEKDIQDLDAAYY

-906 QEGSRYTLKLQTAT
+906 QEGSRYTLKLQAAT

-985 ALLYTADGSTCLRT
+985 ALLYTADGSICLRT

-1039 RLFLGQGAMD
+1039 RLFLGQGAAD

-1085 TWSSSDETIAAVDE
+1085 TWSSSDETVAAADE

-1114 AASNLTDTVTGS
+1114 AASNLTDTVIGS

-1185 YAADMESDGSGA
+1185 YAADRESDGSGA
-1197 TLYTIDPENGFAATE
+1197 TLYTVDPENGFAATE
-1212 VGSTDDGET
+1212 VGSTDACFFADLAQAPTLGVLIAVYGPYLVAVDPADGSVLGALELYSNAMVGIAYCGSFYSSYNKCWLDSYLLLDSAGNVYRQNLTLLNGKFSYTDDGET
-1221 GFLFRADA
+1221 GLLFRADA

-1279 DVWPVAGLFE
+1279 NVWPVAGLFE
-1289 LADGSVQGDSALKE
+1289 LADGSVQGDSALKG

-1315 AFTDAVAPLAKE
+1315 AFTDAMAPLAKE

-1337 GSAVPQSASELVT
+1337 GSAAPQSASELVT

-1355 TVILQLTAKDAEG
+1355 TAILQLTAKDAEG
-1368 KDIASHSGKLTV
+1368 NDIASHSGKLTV
-1380 SYDAS
+1380 SYDPA
-1385 KLTLAESGVTVY
+1385 KLTLAENGVTVY
-1397 AAHSGVNCSEGEIT
+1397 AAHSGVNGSDGEIT

-1454 AYIETLPVTAE
+1454 AYTYTETLPVTAE
-1465 ASTHLNVTHVA
+1465 ASTHLNVTHAA

-1483 SEGNIEYWYCAD
+1483 SEGSIEYWYCAD

-1500 RDAACTREIAG
+1500 RDAACTREIAD
-1511 GLDGTVLE
+1511 GLDGTILE

-1631 DEALNAKGGAI
+1631 DEALNAEGGAL

-1654 AEGGD
+1654 AEVGD

-1723 AYFVT
+1723 AYFGT

-1795 TGKSTSLTGST
+1795 TGKSASLTGGT

-1832 EPDSGYQLL
+1832 ESESGYQLL

-1859 KGEAV
+1859 KGETV
-1864 YTAKFARSGSGT
+1864 YTAKFAQSGSGT

-1885 VFLDGAGYQMLLDST
+1885 VFPDGAGY
-1900 HQAARYYNSMN
+1900 
-1911 LIATTDYREL
+1911 
-1921 ADYSIPAV
+1921 
-1929 PMNAGGHGLQ
+1929 
-1939 DSDVAIAQVKD
+1939 
-1950 GAVTLSVPA
+1950 
-1959 GIYDWAILY
+1959 
-1968 PYVDGD
+1968 
-1974 QYLLMAMDLD
+1974 
-1984 YPTYVDDFAFAPGY
+1984 
-1998 TYHFTAYVNEDGR
+1998 
-2011 HDSVKLEITQGETPA
+2011 
-2026 DAVKDITV
+2026 
-2034 RFVAGEH
+2034 
-2041 GALTDT
+2041 
-2047 TEYATLST
+2047 
-2055 TALRPGKTPKAIP
+2055 
-2068 DEGYVFTGWE
+2068 
-2078 PAYQGGVTVKG
+2078 
-2089 DVTYTARFEE
+2089 
-2099 AGDPAT
+2099 
-2105 IVLEAR
+2105 
-2111 GIREKLRTLLMQYYT
+2111 
-2126 DQGLGGDTLE
+2126 
-2136 QYVEDSLQAQYAY
+2136 
-2149 AMLFD
+2149 
-2154 ADATALSDST
+2154 
-2164 FTIYQDSWT
+2164 
-2173 FQVSGDL
+2173 
-2180 SAEQMSA
+2180 
-2187 FEYLLPEGFD
+2187 
-2197 GTLTTDAMLDGTDEG
+2197 
-2212 GEITLKI
+2212 
-2219 PASCFASP
+2219 

>member
-1 MVLSRSEAADPAM
+1 
-14 ATSGAMIGS
+14 
-23 AAAYSAGYYGA
+23 
-34 GSRIAVIDT
+34 
-43 GTDTDHQSF
+43 
-52 DADAFLYAVREDAEK
+52 
-67 AGKTVADYDLLDQA
+67 
-81 EIAEKLTQLN
+81 
-91 AYKENSSVTAEKLY
+91 
-105 GDAKLPFGYN
+105 
-115 YVDGGYDITHD
+115 
-126 GDSQGEHGSHVA
+126 
-138 GIATANRYLKDGE
+138 
-151 GYVSA
+151 
-156 LESVHVQG
+156 
-164 VAPDAQLLTMKVFGK
+164 
-179 GGGAYDSDY
+179 
-188 MAAIEDA
+188 
-195 IVLGADA
+195 
-202 VNLSLG
+202 
-208 SGGPGNASNSTKA
+208 
-221 YQAILDGLTEKG
+221 
-233 VVVCISAGNSG
+233 
-244 SWVENSQNGGYLYA
+244 
-258 DDVSLQTNGSPSS
+258 
-271 YTNSLSVASA
+271 
-281 DNDGIT
+281 
-287 GDYLTVDGSSIFFTE
+287 
-302 GSGPKN
+302 
-308 RPLSTL
+308 
-314 AGQTL
+314 
-319 DYILIRGYGTERDL
+319 
-333 MYLEDEGVD
+333 
-342 LTGKVLVCSRGSINF
+342 
-357 ADKAASGAKAG
+357 
-368 AAAVIV
+368 
-374 YNNTDGT
+374 
-381 FAMDLSSYNGT
+381 MDLSSYNGT

-461 APGGSIYSI
+461 APGGSIYSVT
-470 NGAVKGGQAY
+470 GAVKGGQAS
-480 ETMSGTSMAAPQVAG
+480 ETMSGTSMAAPQVTG

-513 GRSARYLAQS
+513 GRSTRYLAQS

-552 VGDAIAAETYVAMGD
+552 VGDAIA
-567 DATASSADGKVKADL
+567 
-582 GADKGKSGVYH
+582 
-593 FTFSLKNLTDEAR
+593 
-606 SYALSAELFT
+606 
-616 QDTFTY
+616 
-622 DGVSYLDTATTPLSA
+622 
-637 SAVFAV
+637 
-643 NGETLSAGSIPD
+643 
-655 FNDDGSGDAADV
+655 
-667 DALLAYVAG
+667 
-676 SRESIAC
+676 
-683 ADEADFDGDG
+683 
-693 SVTSY
+693 
-698 DAYQWLQRAGLAV
+698 
-711 TVPASGSV
+711 
-719 TVSVTLKLSD
+719 
-729 KSQLADTPNGA
+729 
-740 YIEGYVFAKALPT
+740 
-753 AEGTL
+753 
-758 GVSHS
+758 
-763 IPVLGYYGDW
+763 
-773 SAPSM
+773 
-778 FEKGS
+778 
-783 YTAYASGGET
+783 
-793 RTPYVGSEY
+793 
-802 ANYVAIQYAGKSGS
+802 
-816 YYFGGNPILAEET
+816 EET

-857 QVMLSLESDGGN
+857 QVILSLESDGGN
-869 RWEKDIRDLDAAYY
+869 RWEKDIQDLDAAYY

-906 QEGSRYTLKLQTAT
+906 QEGSRYTLKLQAAT

-985 ALLYTADGSTCLRT
+985 ALLYTADGSICLRT

-1039 RLFLGQGAMD
+1039 RLFLGQGAAD

-1085 TWSSSDETIAAVDE
+1085 TWSSSDETVAAADE

-1114 AASNLTDTVTGS
+1114 AASNLTDTVIGS

-1185 YAADMESDGSGA
+1185 YAADRESDGSGA
-1197 TLYTIDPENGFAATE
+1197 TLYTVDPENGFAATE
-1212 VGSTDDGET
+1212 VGSTDACFFADLAQAPTLGVLIAVYGPYLVAVDPADGSVLGALELYSNAMVGIAYCGSFYSSYNKCWLDSYLLLDSAGNVYRQNLTLLNGKFSYTDDGET
-1221 GFLFRADA
+1221 GLLFRADA

-1279 DVWPVAGLFE
+1279 NVWPVAGLFE
-1289 LADGSVQGDSALKE
+1289 LADGSVQGDSALKG

-1315 AFTDAVAPLAKE
+1315 AFTDAMAPLAKE

-1337 GSAVPQSASELVT
+1337 GSAAPQSASELVT

-1355 TVILQLTAKDAEG
+1355 TAILQLTAKDAEG
-1368 KDIASHSGKLTV
+1368 NDIASHSGKLTV
-1380 SYDAS
+1380 SYDPA
-1385 KLTLAESGVTVY
+1385 KLTLAENGVTVY
-1397 AAHSGVNCSEGEIT
+1397 AAHSGVNGSDGEIT

-1454 AYIETLPVTAE
+1454 AYTYTETLPVTAE
-1465 ASTHLNVTHVA
+1465 ASTHLNVTHAA

-1483 SEGNIEYWYCAD
+1483 SEGSIEYWYCAD

-1500 RDAACTREIAG
+1500 RDAACTREIAD
-1511 GLDGTVLE
+1511 GLDGTILE

-1631 DEALNAKGGAI
+1631 DEALNAEGGAL

-1723 AYFVT
+1723 AYFGT

-1795 TGKSTSLTGST
+1795 TGKSASLTGGT

-1832 EPDSGYQLL
+1832 ESESGYQLL

-1859 KGEAV
+1859 KGETV
-1864 YTAKFARSGSGT
+1864 YTAKFAQSGSGT

-1885 VFLDGAGYQMLLDST
+1885 VFPDGAGY
-1900 HQAARYYNSMN
+1900 
-1911 LIATTDYREL
+1911 
-1921 ADYSIPAV
+1921 
-1929 PMNAGGHGLQ
+1929 
-1939 DSDVAIAQVKD
+1939 
-1950 GAVTLSVPA
+1950 
-1959 GIYDWAILY
+1959 
-1968 PYVDGD
+1968 
-1974 QYLLMAMDLD
+1974 
-1984 YPTYVDDFAFAPGY
+1984 
-1998 TYHFTAYVNEDGR
+1998 
-2011 HDSVKLEITQGETPA
+2011 
-2026 DAVKDITV
+2026 
-2034 RFVAGEH
+2034 
-2041 GALTDT
+2041 
-2047 TEYATLST
+2047 
-2055 TALRPGKTPKAIP
+2055 
-2068 DEGYVFTGWE
+2068 
-2078 PAYQGGVTVKG
+2078 
-2089 DVTYTARFEE
+2089 
-2099 AGDPAT
+2099 
-2105 IVLEAR
+2105 
-2111 GIREKLRTLLMQYYT
+2111 
-2126 DQGLGGDTLE
+2126 
-2136 QYVEDSLQAQYAY
+2136 
-2149 AMLFD
+2149 
-2154 ADATALSDST
+2154 
-2164 FTIYQDSWT
+2164 
-2173 FQVSGDL
+2173 
-2180 SAEQMSA
+2180 
-2187 FEYLLPEGFD
+2187 
-2197 GTLTTDAMLDGTDEG
+2197 
-2212 GEITLKI
+2212 
-2219 PASCFASP
+2219 

>member
-1 MVLSRSEAADPAM
+1 
-14 ATSGAMIGS
+14 
-23 AAAYSAGYYGA
+23 
-34 GSRIAVIDT
+34 
-43 GTDTDHQSF
+43 
-52 DADAFLYAVREDAEK
+52 
-67 AGKTVADYDLLDQA
+67 
-81 EIAEKLTQLN
+81 
-91 AYKENSSVTAEKLY
+91 
-105 GDAKLPFGYN
+105 
-115 YVDGGYDITHD
+115 
-126 GDSQGEHGSHVA
+126 
-138 GIATANRYLKDGE
+138 
-151 GYVSA
+151 
-156 LESVHVQG
+156 
-164 VAPDAQLLTMKVFGK
+164 
-179 GGGAYDSDY
+179 
-188 MAAIEDA
+188 
-195 IVLGADA
+195 
-202 VNLSLG
+202 
-208 SGGPGNASNSTKA
+208 
-221 YQAILDGLTEKG
+221 
-233 VVVCISAGNSG
+233 
-244 SWVENSQNGGYLYA
+244 
-258 DDVSLQTNGSPSS
+258 
-271 YTNSLSVASA
+271 
-281 DNDGIT
+281 
-287 GDYLTVDGSSIFFTE
+287 
-302 GSGPKN
+302 
-308 RPLSTL
+308 
-314 AGQTL
+314 
-319 DYILIRGYGTERDL
+319 
-333 MYLEDEGVD
+333 
-342 LTGKVLVCSRGSINF
+342 
-357 ADKAASGAKAG
+357 
-368 AAAVIV
+368 
-374 YNNTDGT
+374 
-381 FAMDLSSYNGT
+381 MDLSSYNGT

-461 APGGSIYSI
+461 APGGSIYSV

-552 VGDAIAAETYVAMGD
+552 VGDAIA
-567 DATASSADGKVKADL
+567 
-582 GADKGKSGVYH
+582 
-593 FTFSLKNLTDEAR
+593 
-606 SYALSAELFT
+606 
-616 QDTFTY
+616 
-622 DGVSYLDTATTPLSA
+622 
-637 SAVFAV
+637 
-643 NGETLSAGSIPD
+643 
-655 FNDDGSGDAADV
+655 
-667 DALLAYVAG
+667 
-676 SRESIAC
+676 
-683 ADEADFDGDG
+683 
-693 SVTSY
+693 
-698 DAYQWLQRAGLAV
+698 
-711 TVPASGSV
+711 
-719 TVSVTLKLSD
+719 
-729 KSQLADTPNGA
+729 
-740 YIEGYVFAKALPT
+740 
-753 AEGTL
+753 
-758 GVSHS
+758 
-763 IPVLGYYGDW
+763 
-773 SAPSM
+773 
-778 FEKGS
+778 
-783 YTAYASGGET
+783 
-793 RTPYVGSEY
+793 
-802 ANYVAIQYAGKSGS
+802 
-816 YYFGGNPILAEET
+816 EET

-857 QVMLSLESDGGN
+857 QVILSLESDGGN
-869 RWEKDIRDLDAAYY
+869 RWEKDIQDLDAAYY

-906 QEGSRYTLKLQTAT
+906 QEGSRYTLKLQAAT

-985 ALLYTADGSTCLRT
+985 ALLYTADGSICLRT

-1039 RLFLGQGAMD
+1039 RLFLGQGAAD

-1085 TWSSSDETIAAVDE
+1085 TWSSSDETVAAADE

-1114 AASNLTDTVTGS
+1114 AASNLTDTVIGS

-1185 YAADMESDGSGA
+1185 YAADRESDGSGA
-1197 TLYTIDPENGFAATE
+1197 TLYTVDPENGFAATE
-1212 VGSTDDGET
+1212 VGSTDACFFADLAQAPTLGVLIAVYGPYLVAVDPADGSVLGALELYSNAMVGIAYCGSFYSSYNKCWLDSYLLLDSAGNVYRQNLTLLNGKFSYTDDGET
-1221 GFLFRADA
+1221 GLLFRADA

-1279 DVWPVAGLFE
+1279 NVWPVAGLFE
-1289 LADGSVQGDSALKE
+1289 LADGSVQGDSALKG

-1315 AFTDAVAPLAKE
+1315 AFTDAMAPLAKE

-1337 GSAVPQSASELVT
+1337 GSAAPQSASELVT

-1355 TVILQLTAKDAEG
+1355 TAILQLTAKDAEG
-1368 KDIASHSGKLTV
+1368 NDIASHSGKLTV
-1380 SYDAS
+1380 SYDPA
-1385 KLTLAESGVTVY
+1385 KLTLAENGVTVY
-1397 AAHSGVNCSEGEIT
+1397 AAHSGVNGSDGEIT

-1454 AYIETLPVTAE
+1454 AYTYTETLPVTAE
-1465 ASTHLNVTHVA
+1465 ASTHLNVTHAA

-1483 SEGNIEYWYCAD
+1483 SEGSIEYWYCAD

-1500 RDAACTREIAG
+1500 RDAACTREIAD
-1511 GLDGTVLE
+1511 GLDGTILE

-1631 DEALNAKGGAI
+1631 DEALNAEGGAL

-1723 AYFVT
+1723 AYFGT

-1795 TGKSTSLTGST
+1795 TGKSASLTGGT

-1832 EPDSGYQLL
+1832 ESESGYQLL

-1859 KGEAV
+1859 KGETV
-1864 YTAKFARSGSGT
+1864 YTAKFAQSGSGT

-1885 VFLDGAGYQMLLDST
+1885 VFPDGAGY
-1900 HQAARYYNSMN
+1900 
-1911 LIATTDYREL
+1911 
-1921 ADYSIPAV
+1921 
-1929 PMNAGGHGLQ
+1929 
-1939 DSDVAIAQVKD
+1939 
-1950 GAVTLSVPA
+1950 
-1959 GIYDWAILY
+1959 
-1968 PYVDGD
+1968 
-1974 QYLLMAMDLD
+1974 
-1984 YPTYVDDFAFAPGY
+1984 
-1998 TYHFTAYVNEDGR
+1998 
-2011 HDSVKLEITQGETPA
+2011 
-2026 DAVKDITV
+2026 
-2034 RFVAGEH
+2034 
-2041 GALTDT
+2041 
-2047 TEYATLST
+2047 
-2055 TALRPGKTPKAIP
+2055 
-2068 DEGYVFTGWE
+2068 
-2078 PAYQGGVTVKG
+2078 
-2089 DVTYTARFEE
+2089 
-2099 AGDPAT
+2099 
-2105 IVLEAR
+2105 
-2111 GIREKLRTLLMQYYT
+2111 
-2126 DQGLGGDTLE
+2126 
-2136 QYVEDSLQAQYAY
+2136 
-2149 AMLFD
+2149 
-2154 ADATALSDST
+2154 
-2164 FTIYQDSWT
+2164 
-2173 FQVSGDL
+2173 
-2180 SAEQMSA
+2180 
-2187 FEYLLPEGFD
+2187 
-2197 GTLTTDAMLDGTDEG
+2197 
-2212 GEITLKI
+2212 
-2219 PASCFASP
+2219 

>member
-1 MVLSRSEAADPAM
+1 
-14 ATSGAMIGS
+14 
-23 AAAYSAGYYGA
+23 
-34 GSRIAVIDT
+34 
-43 GTDTDHQSF
+43 
-52 DADAFLYAVREDAEK
+52 
-67 AGKTVADYDLLDQA
+67 
-81 EIAEKLTQLN
+81 
-91 AYKENSSVTAEKLY
+91 
-105 GDAKLPFGYN
+105 
-115 YVDGGYDITHD
+115 
-126 GDSQGEHGSHVA
+126 
-138 GIATANRYLKDGE
+138 
-151 GYVSA
+151 
-156 LESVHVQG
+156 
-164 VAPDAQLLTMKVFGK
+164 
-179 GGGAYDSDY
+179 
-188 MAAIEDA
+188 
-195 IVLGADA
+195 
-202 VNLSLG
+202 
-208 SGGPGNASNSTKA
+208 
-221 YQAILDGLTEKG
+221 
-233 VVVCISAGNSG
+233 
-244 SWVENSQNGGYLYA
+244 
-258 DDVSLQTNGSPSS
+258 
-271 YTNSLSVASA
+271 
-281 DNDGIT
+281 
-287 GDYLTVDGSSIFFTE
+287 
-302 GSGPKN
+302 
-308 RPLSTL
+308 
-314 AGQTL
+314 
-319 DYILIRGYGTERDL
+319 
-333 MYLEDEGVD
+333 
-342 LTGKVLVCSRGSINF
+342 
-357 ADKAASGAKAG
+357 
-368 AAAVIV
+368 
-374 YNNTDGT
+374 
-381 FAMDLSSYNGT
+381 MDLSSYNGT

-461 APGGSIYSI
+461 APGGSIYSV

-552 VGDAIAAETYVAMGD
+552 VGDAIA
-567 DATASSADGKVKADL
+567 
-582 GADKGKSGVYH
+582 
-593 FTFSLKNLTDEAR
+593 
-606 SYALSAELFT
+606 
-616 QDTFTY
+616 
-622 DGVSYLDTATTPLSA
+622 
-637 SAVFAV
+637 
-643 NGETLSAGSIPD
+643 
-655 FNDDGSGDAADV
+655 
-667 DALLAYVAG
+667 
-676 SRESIAC
+676 
-683 ADEADFDGDG
+683 
-693 SVTSY
+693 
-698 DAYQWLQRAGLAV
+698 
-711 TVPASGSV
+711 
-719 TVSVTLKLSD
+719 
-729 KSQLADTPNGA
+729 
-740 YIEGYVFAKALPT
+740 
-753 AEGTL
+753 
-758 GVSHS
+758 
-763 IPVLGYYGDW
+763 
-773 SAPSM
+773 
-778 FEKGS
+778 
-783 YTAYASGGET
+783 
-793 RTPYVGSEY
+793 
-802 ANYVAIQYAGKSGS
+802 
-816 YYFGGNPILAEET
+816 EET

-857 QVMLSLESDGGN
+857 QVILSLESDGGN
-869 RWEKDIRDLDAAYY
+869 RWEKDIQDLDAAYY

-906 QEGSRYTLKLQTAT
+906 QEGSRYTLKLQAAT

-974 LSVEENQYLAA
+974 LSMEENQYLAA
-985 ALLYTADGSTCLRT
+985 ALLYTADGSICLRT

-1039 RLFLGQGAMD
+1039 RLFLGQGAAD

-1085 TWSSSDETIAAVDE
+1085 TWSSSDETVAAADE

-1114 AASNLTDTVTGS
+1114 AASNLTDTVIGS

-1185 YAADMESDGSGA
+1185 YAADRESDGSGA
-1197 TLYTIDPENGFAATE
+1197 TLYTVDPENGFAATE
-1212 VGSTDDGET
+1212 VGSTDACFFADLAQAPTLGVLIAVYGPYLVAVDPADGSVLGALELYSNAMVGIAYCGSFYSSYNKCWLDSYLLLDSAGNVYRQNLTLLNGKFSYTDDGET
-1221 GFLFRADA
+1221 GLLFRADA

-1279 DVWPVAGLFE
+1279 NVWPVAGLFE
-1289 LADGSVQGDSALKE
+1289 LADGSVQGDSALKG

-1315 AFTDAVAPLAKE
+1315 AFTDAMAPLAKE

-1337 GSAVPQSASELVT
+1337 GSAAPQSASELVT

-1355 TVILQLTAKDAEG
+1355 TAILQLTAKDAEG
-1368 KDIASHSGKLTV
+1368 NDIASHSGKLTV
-1380 SYDAS
+1380 SYDPA
-1385 KLTLAESGVTVY
+1385 KLTLAENGVTVY
-1397 AAHSGVNCSEGEIT
+1397 AAHSGVNGSDGEIT

-1454 AYIETLPVTAE
+1454 AYTYTETLPVTAE
-1465 ASTHLNVTHVA
+1465 ASTHLNVTHAA

-1483 SEGNIEYWYCAD
+1483 SEGSIEYWYCAD

-1500 RDAACTREIAG
+1500 RDAACTREIAD
-1511 GLDGTVLE
+1511 GLDGTILE

-1631 DEALNAKGGAI
+1631 DEALNAEGGAL

-1723 AYFVT
+1723 AYFGT

-1795 TGKSTSLTGST
+1795 TGKSASLTGGT

-1832 EPDSGYQLL
+1832 ESESGYQLL

-1859 KGEAV
+1859 KGETV
-1864 YTAKFARSGSGT
+1864 YTAKFAQSGSGT

-1885 VFLDGAGYQMLLDST
+1885 VFPDGAGY
-1900 HQAARYYNSMN
+1900 
-1911 LIATTDYREL
+1911 
-1921 ADYSIPAV
+1921 
-1929 PMNAGGHGLQ
+1929 
-1939 DSDVAIAQVKD
+1939 
-1950 GAVTLSVPA
+1950 
-1959 GIYDWAILY
+1959 
-1968 PYVDGD
+1968 
-1974 QYLLMAMDLD
+1974 
-1984 YPTYVDDFAFAPGY
+1984 
-1998 TYHFTAYVNEDGR
+1998 
-2011 HDSVKLEITQGETPA
+2011 
-2026 DAVKDITV
+2026 
-2034 RFVAGEH
+2034 
-2041 GALTDT
+2041 
-2047 TEYATLST
+2047 
-2055 TALRPGKTPKAIP
+2055 
-2068 DEGYVFTGWE
+2068 
-2078 PAYQGGVTVKG
+2078 
-2089 DVTYTARFEE
+2089 
-2099 AGDPAT
+2099 
-2105 IVLEAR
+2105 
-2111 GIREKLRTLLMQYYT
+2111 
-2126 DQGLGGDTLE
+2126 
-2136 QYVEDSLQAQYAY
+2136 
-2149 AMLFD
+2149 
-2154 ADATALSDST
+2154 
-2164 FTIYQDSWT
+2164 
-2173 FQVSGDL
+2173 
-2180 SAEQMSA
+2180 
-2187 FEYLLPEGFD
+2187 
-2197 GTLTTDAMLDGTDEG
+2197 
-2212 GEITLKI
+2212 
-2219 PASCFASP
+2219 

>member
-1 MVLSRSEAADPAM
+1 
-14 ATSGAMIGS
+14 
-23 AAAYSAGYYGA
+23 
-34 GSRIAVIDT
+34 
-43 GTDTDHQSF
+43 
-52 DADAFLYAVREDAEK
+52 
-67 AGKTVADYDLLDQA
+67 
-81 EIAEKLTQLN
+81 
-91 AYKENSSVTAEKLY
+91 
-105 GDAKLPFGYN
+105 
-115 YVDGGYDITHD
+115 
-126 GDSQGEHGSHVA
+126 
-138 GIATANRYLKDGE
+138 
-151 GYVSA
+151 
-156 LESVHVQG
+156 
-164 VAPDAQLLTMKVFGK
+164 
-179 GGGAYDSDY
+179 
-188 MAAIEDA
+188 
-195 IVLGADA
+195 
-202 VNLSLG
+202 
-208 SGGPGNASNSTKA
+208 
-221 YQAILDGLTEKG
+221 
-233 VVVCISAGNSG
+233 
-244 SWVENSQNGGYLYA
+244 
-258 DDVSLQTNGSPSS
+258 
-271 YTNSLSVASA
+271 
-281 DNDGIT
+281 
-287 GDYLTVDGSSIFFTE
+287 
-302 GSGPKN
+302 
-308 RPLSTL
+308 
-314 AGQTL
+314 
-319 DYILIRGYGTERDL
+319 
-333 MYLEDEGVD
+333 
-342 LTGKVLVCSRGSINF
+342 
-357 ADKAASGAKAG
+357 
-368 AAAVIV
+368 
-374 YNNTDGT
+374 
-381 FAMDLSSYNGT
+381 MDLSSYNGT

-461 APGGSIYSI
+461 APGGSIYSV

-552 VGDAIAAETYVAMGD
+552 VGDAIA
-567 DATASSADGKVKADL
+567 
-582 GADKGKSGVYH
+582 
-593 FTFSLKNLTDEAR
+593 
-606 SYALSAELFT
+606 
-616 QDTFTY
+616 
-622 DGVSYLDTATTPLSA
+622 
-637 SAVFAV
+637 
-643 NGETLSAGSIPD
+643 
-655 FNDDGSGDAADV
+655 
-667 DALLAYVAG
+667 
-676 SRESIAC
+676 
-683 ADEADFDGDG
+683 
-693 SVTSY
+693 
-698 DAYQWLQRAGLAV
+698 
-711 TVPASGSV
+711 
-719 TVSVTLKLSD
+719 
-729 KSQLADTPNGA
+729 
-740 YIEGYVFAKALPT
+740 
-753 AEGTL
+753 
-758 GVSHS
+758 
-763 IPVLGYYGDW
+763 
-773 SAPSM
+773 
-778 FEKGS
+778 
-783 YTAYASGGET
+783 
-793 RTPYVGSEY
+793 
-802 ANYVAIQYAGKSGS
+802 
-816 YYFGGNPILAEET
+816 EET

-857 QVMLSLESDGGN
+857 QVILSLESDGGN
-869 RWEKDIRDLDAAYY
+869 RWEKDIQDLDAAYY

-906 QEGSRYTLKLQTAT
+906 QEGSRYTLKLQAAT

-985 ALLYTADGSTCLRT
+985 ALLYTADGSICLRT

-1039 RLFLGQGAMD
+1039 RLFLGQGAAD

-1085 TWSSSDETIAAVDE
+1085 TWSSSDETVAAADE

-1114 AASNLTDTVTGS
+1114 AASNLTDTVIGS

-1185 YAADMESDGSGA
+1185 YAADRESDGSGA
-1197 TLYTIDPENGFAATE
+1197 TLYTVDPENGFAATE
-1212 VGSTDDGET
+1212 VGSTDACFFADLAQAPTLGVLIAVYGPYLVAVDPADGSVLGALELYSNAMVGIAYCGSFYSSYNKCWLDSYLLLDSAGNVYRQNLTLLNGKFSYTDDGET
-1221 GFLFRADA
+1221 GLLFRADA

-1244 EYLYWSVYDQDSN
+1244 EYLYWSVYDQDSK

-1279 DVWPVAGLFE
+1279 NVWPVAGLFE
-1289 LADGSVQGDSALKE
+1289 LADGSVQGDSALKG

-1315 AFTDAVAPLAKE
+1315 AFTDAMAPLAKE

-1337 GSAVPQSASELVT
+1337 GSAAPQSASELVT

-1355 TVILQLTAKDAEG
+1355 TAILQLTAKDAEG
-1368 KDIASHSGKLTV
+1368 NDIASHSGKLTV
-1380 SYDAS
+1380 SYDPA
-1385 KLTLAESGVTVY
+1385 KLTLAENGVTVY
-1397 AAHSGVNCSEGEIT
+1397 AAHSGVNGSDGEIT

-1454 AYIETLPVTAE
+1454 AYTYTETLPVTAE
-1465 ASTHLNVTHVA
+1465 ASTHLNVTHAA

-1483 SEGNIEYWYCAD
+1483 SEGSIEYWYCAD

-1500 RDAACTREIAG
+1500 RDAACTREIAD
-1511 GLDGTVLE
+1511 GLDGTILE

-1631 DEALNAKGGAI
+1631 DEALNAEGGAL

-1723 AYFVT
+1723 AYFGT

-1795 TGKSTSLTGST
+1795 TGKSASLTGGT

-1832 EPDSGYQLL
+1832 ESESGYQLL

-1859 KGEAV
+1859 KGETV
-1864 YTAKFARSGSGT
+1864 YTAKFAQSGSGT

-1885 VFLDGAGYQMLLDST
+1885 VFPDGAGY
-1900 HQAARYYNSMN
+1900 
-1911 LIATTDYREL
+1911 
-1921 ADYSIPAV
+1921 
-1929 PMNAGGHGLQ
+1929 
-1939 DSDVAIAQVKD
+1939 
-1950 GAVTLSVPA
+1950 
-1959 GIYDWAILY
+1959 
-1968 PYVDGD
+1968 
-1974 QYLLMAMDLD
+1974 
-1984 YPTYVDDFAFAPGY
+1984 
-1998 TYHFTAYVNEDGR
+1998 
-2011 HDSVKLEITQGETPA
+2011 
-2026 DAVKDITV
+2026 
-2034 RFVAGEH
+2034 
-2041 GALTDT
+2041 
-2047 TEYATLST
+2047 
-2055 TALRPGKTPKAIP
+2055 
-2068 DEGYVFTGWE
+2068 
-2078 PAYQGGVTVKG
+2078 
-2089 DVTYTARFEE
+2089 
-2099 AGDPAT
+2099 
-2105 IVLEAR
+2105 
-2111 GIREKLRTLLMQYYT
+2111 
-2126 DQGLGGDTLE
+2126 
-2136 QYVEDSLQAQYAY
+2136 
-2149 AMLFD
+2149 
-2154 ADATALSDST
+2154 
-2164 FTIYQDSWT
+2164 
-2173 FQVSGDL
+2173 
-2180 SAEQMSA
+2180 
-2187 FEYLLPEGFD
+2187 
-2197 GTLTTDAMLDGTDEG
+2197 
-2212 GEITLKI
+2212 
-2219 PASCFASP
+2219 

>member
-1 MVLSRSEAADPAM
+1 
-14 ATSGAMIGS
+14 
-23 AAAYSAGYYGA
+23 
-34 GSRIAVIDT
+34 
-43 GTDTDHQSF
+43 
-52 DADAFLYAVREDAEK
+52 
-67 AGKTVADYDLLDQA
+67 
-81 EIAEKLTQLN
+81 
-91 AYKENSSVTAEKLY
+91 
-105 GDAKLPFGYN
+105 
-115 YVDGGYDITHD
+115 
-126 GDSQGEHGSHVA
+126 
-138 GIATANRYLKDGE
+138 
-151 GYVSA
+151 
-156 LESVHVQG
+156 
-164 VAPDAQLLTMKVFGK
+164 
-179 GGGAYDSDY
+179 
-188 MAAIEDA
+188 
-195 IVLGADA
+195 
-202 VNLSLG
+202 
-208 SGGPGNASNSTKA
+208 
-221 YQAILDGLTEKG
+221 
-233 VVVCISAGNSG
+233 
-244 SWVENSQNGGYLYA
+244 
-258 DDVSLQTNGSPSS
+258 
-271 YTNSLSVASA
+271 
-281 DNDGIT
+281 
-287 GDYLTVDGSSIFFTE
+287 
-302 GSGPKN
+302 
-308 RPLSTL
+308 
-314 AGQTL
+314 
-319 DYILIRGYGTERDL
+319 
-333 MYLEDEGVD
+333 
-342 LTGKVLVCSRGSINF
+342 
-357 ADKAASGAKAG
+357 
-368 AAAVIV
+368 
-374 YNNTDGT
+374 
-381 FAMDLSSYNGT
+381 MDLSSYNGT

-461 APGGSIYSI
+461 APGGSIYSV

-552 VGDAIAAETYVAMGD
+552 VGDAIA
-567 DATASSADGKVKADL
+567 
-582 GADKGKSGVYH
+582 
-593 FTFSLKNLTDEAR
+593 
-606 SYALSAELFT
+606 
-616 QDTFTY
+616 
-622 DGVSYLDTATTPLSA
+622 
-637 SAVFAV
+637 
-643 NGETLSAGSIPD
+643 
-655 FNDDGSGDAADV
+655 
-667 DALLAYVAG
+667 
-676 SRESIAC
+676 
-683 ADEADFDGDG
+683 
-693 SVTSY
+693 
-698 DAYQWLQRAGLAV
+698 
-711 TVPASGSV
+711 
-719 TVSVTLKLSD
+719 
-729 KSQLADTPNGA
+729 
-740 YIEGYVFAKALPT
+740 
-753 AEGTL
+753 
-758 GVSHS
+758 
-763 IPVLGYYGDW
+763 
-773 SAPSM
+773 
-778 FEKGS
+778 
-783 YTAYASGGET
+783 
-793 RTPYVGSEY
+793 
-802 ANYVAIQYAGKSGS
+802 
-816 YYFGGNPILAEET
+816 EET

-857 QVMLSLESDGGN
+857 QVILSLESDGGN
-869 RWEKDIRDLDAAYY
+869 RWEKDIQDLDAAYY

-906 QEGSRYTLKLQTAT
+906 QEGSRYTLKLQAAT

-985 ALLYTADGSTCLRT
+985 ALLYTADGSICLRT

-1039 RLFLGQGAMD
+1039 RLFLGQGAAD

-1085 TWSSSDETIAAVDE
+1085 TWSSSDETVAAADE

-1114 AASNLTDTVTGS
+1114 AASNLTDTVIGS

-1185 YAADMESDGSGA
+1185 YAADRESDGSGA
-1197 TLYTIDPENGFAATE
+1197 TLYTVDPENGFAATE
-1212 VGSTDDGET
+1212 VGSTDACFFADLAQAPTLGVLIAVYGPYLVAVDPADGSVLGALELYSNAMVGIAYCGSFYSSYNKCWLDSYLLLDSAGNVYRQNLTLLNGKFSYTDDGET
-1221 GFLFRADA
+1221 GLLFRADA

-1279 DVWPVAGLFE
+1279 NVWPVAGLFE
-1289 LADGSVQGDSALKE
+1289 LADGSVQGDSALKG

-1315 AFTDAVAPLAKE
+1315 AFTDAMAPLAKE

-1337 GSAVPQSASELVT
+1337 GSAAPQSASELVT

-1355 TVILQLTAKDAEG
+1355 TAILQLTAKDAEG
-1368 KDIASHSGKLTV
+1368 NDIASHSGKLTV
-1380 SYDAS
+1380 SYDPA
-1385 KLTLAESGVTVY
+1385 KLTLAENGVTVY
-1397 AAHSGVNCSEGEIT
+1397 AAHSGVNGSDGEIT

-1454 AYIETLPVTAE
+1454 AYTYTETLPVTAE
-1465 ASTHLNVTHVA
+1465 ASTHLNVTHAA

-1483 SEGNIEYWYCAD
+1483 SEGSIEYWYCAD

-1500 RDAACTREIAG
+1500 RDAACTREIAD
-1511 GLDGTVLE
+1511 GLDGTILE

-1631 DEALNAKGGAI
+1631 DEALNAEGGAL

-1723 AYFVT
+1723 AYFGT

-1795 TGKSTSLTGST
+1795 TGKSASLTGGT

-1832 EPDSGYQLL
+1832 ESESGYQLL

-1859 KGEAV
+1859 KGETV
-1864 YTAKFARSGSGT
+1864 YTAKFAQSGSGT
-1876 ASVTLESHN
+1876 DSVTLESHN
-1885 VFLDGAGYQMLLDST
+1885 VFPDGAGY
-1900 HQAARYYNSMN
+1900 
-1911 LIATTDYREL
+1911 
-1921 ADYSIPAV
+1921 
-1929 PMNAGGHGLQ
+1929 
-1939 DSDVAIAQVKD
+1939 
-1950 GAVTLSVPA
+1950 
-1959 GIYDWAILY
+1959 
-1968 PYVDGD
+1968 
-1974 QYLLMAMDLD
+1974 
-1984 YPTYVDDFAFAPGY
+1984 
-1998 TYHFTAYVNEDGR
+1998 
-2011 HDSVKLEITQGETPA
+2011 
-2026 DAVKDITV
+2026 
-2034 RFVAGEH
+2034 
-2041 GALTDT
+2041 
-2047 TEYATLST
+2047 
-2055 TALRPGKTPKAIP
+2055 
-2068 DEGYVFTGWE
+2068 
-2078 PAYQGGVTVKG
+2078 
-2089 DVTYTARFEE
+2089 
-2099 AGDPAT
+2099 
-2105 IVLEAR
+2105 
-2111 GIREKLRTLLMQYYT
+2111 
-2126 DQGLGGDTLE
+2126 
-2136 QYVEDSLQAQYAY
+2136 
-2149 AMLFD
+2149 
-2154 ADATALSDST
+2154 
-2164 FTIYQDSWT
+2164 
-2173 FQVSGDL
+2173 
-2180 SAEQMSA
+2180 
-2187 FEYLLPEGFD
+2187 
-2197 GTLTTDAMLDGTDEG
+2197 
-2212 GEITLKI
+2212 
-2219 PASCFASP
+2219 